1 MKVDNLKKEKPV
13 YFRGIEL
20 QCDLEAEHK
29 ALNWVL
35 SEDKEQLEEMR
46 KQYKGAVERVKSHPV
61 KVKNQWGRIIYF
73 EDAFCLMDDDIC
85 EDLKWDINIDSSV
98 DTPHYQ
104 EFFDAYCKEH
114 EKKFGETF
122 VANQKNPQM

>member
-1 MKVDNLKKEKPV
+1 MKVDNFEKENPV

-46 KQYKGAVERVKSHPV
+46 KQYKGAIERVKSHPV
-61 KVKNQWGRIIYF
+61 KVKNQWGRIIHF
-73 EDAFCLMDDDIC
+73 EDSFYLMDDDIC
-85 EDLKWDINIDSSV
+85 ELGV
-98 DTPHYQ
+98 DDGEITDWLVEEIYNG
-104 EFFDAYCKEH
+104 Y
-114 EKKFGETF
+114 KKFEDLDVF
-122 VANQKNPQM
+122 